1 MSEPE
6 LALVGMN
13 DVTLQCKVNYSLFS
27 VQMEFLDGK
36 GNIIMADEPKWHQ
49 EGSGLF
55 TVTQRLTVP
64 DSITR
69 LDFSLGMIPTGT
81 LYNVSHLKVQFT
93 LKSDGG
99 CFY

>member
-1 MSEPE
+1 M
-6 LALVGMN
+6 VGMN

-36 GNIIMADEPKWHQ
+36 GNIIMANEPKWHQ
-49 EGSGLF
+49 EGRLF
-55 TVTQRLTVP
+55 TVTRRLTVP

-69 LDFSLGMIPTGT
+69 LDFSLGTIPTGT
-81 LYNVSHLKVQFT
+81 LCNVSHLKVQFT